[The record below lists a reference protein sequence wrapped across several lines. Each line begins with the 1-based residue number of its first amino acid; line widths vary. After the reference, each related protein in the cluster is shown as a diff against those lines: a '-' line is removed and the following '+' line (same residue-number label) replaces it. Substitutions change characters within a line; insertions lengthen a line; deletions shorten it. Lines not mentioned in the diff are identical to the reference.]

1 MSDSSQNPFADRP
14 QTAADN
20 VQTYQGFSLRG
31 VPSTVQQVR
40 VSSSLQIMVGG
51 LELLPAAY
59 LLVLA
64 GIVGSSFFKTN
75 ELPAGLGNRPIQIFF
90 TYAAFL
96 FGGSTIFIVAVL
108 RIWSG
113 IAGFKFKRR
122 KMSIFASVLGITS
135 ALTGVCSIF
144 SIGMLIYGLIIY
156 LNRDVRRAYEMA
168 EQGMTPDQ
176 IRDPR
181 NW

>member
-1 MSDSSQNPFADRP
+1 MMVEDLRMSDSSQNPFADRP

-75 ELPAGLGNRPIQIFF
+75 ELPAGLGNRPIQIFLLTRPF
-90 TYAAFL
+90 CL
-96 FGGSTIFIVAVL
+96 GVL
-108 RIWSG
+108 RSL
-113 IAGFKFKRR
+113 
-122 KMSIFASVLGITS
+122 SSPYSVFGRELPGS
-135 ALTGVCSIF
+135 NSNDARCPSLHPFWESPQ
-144 SIGMLIYGLIIY
+144 L
-156 LNRDVRRAYEMA
+156 
-168 EQGMTPDQ
+168 
-176 IRDPR
+176 
-181 NW
+181 

>member
-59 LLVLA
+59 LLVAA
-64 GIVGSSFFKTN
+64 GMFAVESF
-75 ELPAGLGNRPIQIFF
+75 GLNRQADSRILIEY
-90 TYAAFL
+90 TAVS
-96 FGGSTIFIVAVL
+96 FGGFTIFIVAVL

-122 KMSIFASVLGITS
+122 KMAIFASVLGMTS
-135 ALTGVCSIF
+135 ALTMYCSVF

-156 LNRDVRRAYEMA
+156 LDRNVKRAYEMA

>member
-40 VSSSLQIMVGG
+40 VSSSLQIMVGA
-51 LELLPAAY
+51 LELLAAAY
-59 LLVLA
+59 LLVIA
-64 GIVGSSFFKTN
+64 GVFAVESF
-75 ELPAGLGNRPIQIFF
+75 GLNRQADSRILIEY
-90 TYAAFL
+90 TAVS
-96 FGGSTIFIVAVL
+96 FGGFTIFIVAVL

-168 EQGMTPDQ
+168 EQGMTPDK